1 MKEKLSTKIINEI
14 RRPLEALCVKLAIKM
29 NPLMKQR
36 ERKIPMKYG
45 FKNLAPLCR
54 SIGLQNKS
62 IEQFEITYNNITFD
76 CILDIGTNP
85 FELMIGVKNYNF
97 ACIRYSKY

>member
-62 IEQFEITYNNITFD
+62 IEQFEITYNNPRLFTVMPCEVTKSHIITVF
-76 CILDIGTNP
+76 
-85 FELMIGVKNYNF
+85 
-97 ACIRYSKY
+97 

>member
-45 FKNLAPLCR
+45 FQKF
-54 SIGLQNKS
+54 STIMQ
-62 IEQFEITYNNITFD
+62 IYWT
-76 CILDIGTNP
+76 
-85 FELMIGVKNYNF
+85 
-97 ACIRYSKY
+97 SK